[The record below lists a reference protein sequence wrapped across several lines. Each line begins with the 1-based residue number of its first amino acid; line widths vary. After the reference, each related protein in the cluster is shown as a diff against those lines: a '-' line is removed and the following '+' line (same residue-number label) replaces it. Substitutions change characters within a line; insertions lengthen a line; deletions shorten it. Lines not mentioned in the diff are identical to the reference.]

1 MLPYTPDTVAEAL
14 FQVLDQ
20 AAAARGRATLAIPGG
35 RSPGPVL
42 GALARMCT
50 PFLRERLHLLWAD
63 ERAVPPG
70 HADRND
76 LPTLAAWRSGGPEP
90 AQVHPMPAEEADLHA
105 AARTYAA
112 TLASAHAGAG
122 LDAVLLGVG
131 EDGHIA
137 SLFPEHPGLDELDAV
152 IAVHDSPKPPPR
164 RLTLSLAELSRAR
177 FLAVLCL
184 GEAKR
189 GILRRLAAGERSR
202 SLPCS
207 LLPRDRTIVFSDL
220 LPA

>member
-76 LPTLAAWRSGGPEP
+76 LPTLAAWRSNLANVG
-90 AQVHPMPAEEADLHA
+90 VFA
-105 AARTYAA
+105 AC
-112 TLASAHAGAG
+112 
-122 LDAVLLGVG
+122 DAMLMMR
-131 EDGHIA
+131 
-137 SLFPEHPGLDELDAV
+137 
-152 IAVHDSPKPPPR
+152 PR
-164 RLTLSLAELSRAR
+164 P
-177 FLAVLCL
+177 
-184 GEAKR
+184 
-189 GILRRLAAGERSR
+189 R
-202 SLPCS
+202 SLMCG
-207 LLPRDRTIVFSDL
+207 
-220 LPA
+220 